1 MTVELLV
8 NGRVYEGWESVRV
21 TRGIEQVAGDFAL
34 SVTDRWSENGD
45 LRAWPLNALDACEV
59 RLDGAPVISGYL
71 DAVSISL
78 DAGSHG
84 VSVQGRDKPG
94 DLVDCSA
101 VHAGQWQNAT
111 VERIARDLCK
121 PFGID
126 VVVALA
132 GLLGEPLKSF
142 ALQEGES
149 VFEALDRA
157 ARSRALLLTSDPAG
171 RLVVTRRGVQ
181 RVPVD
186 VVEGVNLLSG
196 SAEYRVNE
204 RFSSITVKGQA
215 RGSDAQGAEPAATVK
230 ATARDAEITRHRP
243 LVVIAEE
250 QGGSVAARADW
261 ERRIRM
267 GRGSRATVTV
277 QGWSHAGGLWL
288 PNRLVRVK
296 SPSLR
301 VDADLLIVSCSYT
314 LDGGGSRTELTLA
327 HPAAFDQIAGVKS
340 GRLASKI
347 DGKNGAAVETKDG
360 LRKKK

>member
-1 MTVELLV
+1 MSVELLI
-8 NGRVYEGWESVRV
+8 NGQVYQGWESVRI
-21 TRGIEQVAGDFAL
+21 TRGIEQVAGDFSLA
-34 SVTDRWSENGD
+34 VTDRWSDGGE
-45 LRAWPLNALDACEV
+45 LRAWPLNALDACQV
-59 RLDGAPVISGYL
+59 RLDGVPVIAGYL
-71 DAVSISL
+71 DAVSINL

-84 VSVQGRDKPG
+84 VSVQGRDKTG

-101 VHAGQWQNAT
+101 VHAGQWRDAT

-121 PFGID
+121 PFGVA
-126 VVVALA
+126 VVMVSGA
-132 GLLGEPLKSF
+132 GEPLKSF
-142 ALQEGES
+142 AIQEGES

-157 ARSRALLLTSDPAG
+157 ARSRALLLTSDPEG
-171 RLVVTRRGVQ
+171 RLVITRRGAQ

-215 RGSDAQGAEPAATVK
+215 RGSDEQGAEPAATVK
-230 ATARDAEITRHRP
+230 AKVTDAEITRHRP

-250 QGGSVAARADW
+250 QGGSVSARADW

-267 GRGSRATVTV
+267 GRGSRATVSV
-277 QGWSHAGGLWL
+277 QGWSHTGGLWL

-301 VDADLLIVSCSYT
+301 VDADLLIVACTYT
-314 LDGGGSRTELTLA
+314 LDGGGSRTEMQLA
-327 HPAAFDQIAGVKS
+327 HPSAFDQMAGVKS

-347 DGKNGAAVETKDG
+347 DDKNGAAIETKDG
-360 LRKKK
+360 LGKKK